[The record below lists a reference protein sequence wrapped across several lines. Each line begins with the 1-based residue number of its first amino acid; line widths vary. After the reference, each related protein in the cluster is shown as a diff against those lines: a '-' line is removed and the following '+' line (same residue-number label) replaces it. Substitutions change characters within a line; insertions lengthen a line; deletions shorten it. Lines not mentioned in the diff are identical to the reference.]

1 MSFFLFYSRIADCM
15 NFKCCFRDQNRLF
28 IDYGVLAQKKE
39 AKKPTA
45 TPYFSA
51 KRATATTAS
60 AISSFLRVQKLFV
73 RPCCLALLRKITFTD
88 FCSARHSSSKLGSAL
103 ALRKNSQMRC
113 TVPVSCKFALYLFSW
128 IRAGFYW

>member
-1 MSFFLFYSRIADCM
+1 MGFPFSYYFDFLLFKFSILLNQNPFKKTFIVLLSFLP
-15 NFKCCFRDQNRLF
+15 
-28 IDYGVLAQKKE
+28 QKKE

-73 RPCCLALLRKITFTD
+73 QPCCHALLRKT
-88 FCSARHSSSKLGSAL
+88 R
-103 ALRKNSQMRC
+103 
-113 TVPVSCKFALYLFSW
+113 
-128 IRAGFYW
+128 